1 MYYQIKQVEILLKWD
16 IPKCLF
22 LTFLDPGSLLTGAQL
37 RHNDFRIFADRS
49 SRKTERQREDVSNL
63 FNRFMIYKGQT
74 CAFII
79 LKLPDVFATSSF

>member
-1 MYYQIKQVEILLKWD
+1 MLIFD
-16 IPKCLF
+16 ISGPWVLY
-22 LTFLDPGSLLTGAQL
+22 SLVPNSVTT
-37 RHNDFRIFADRS
+37 IFGFSLIGR
-49 SRKTERQREDVSNL
+49 RETIWETERQRKGVSYL